1 MGWSWWTASNPRP
14 TDYKS
19 AALPTELHQHIC
31 GRDASRY
38 GKIRRIVAPYR
49 ACQRWKTGNK
59 RKENV
64 CPEFRCRPA
73 GGDSRTRTGDSLL
86 AKQMR
91 SQLRYT
97 PKLPRVHC
105 AVTKREYWTLMSCPA
120 RATVPVLAPTLHN
133 TTYTAGLSLHRSWL
147 TSLSSVFS
155 RIGPPY
161 RFWRLHGETY
171 LRHTRNVIES

>member
-1 MGWSWWTASNPRP
+1 MTVDQGLSASPNAGGEDTGNGTLSWSRTSDLRRMKTLLSRLSYQGMWRSRKDLNLQLDFSEHSLSERADYQLSHYSVSQSPRTGPRILSTKKGRKISPNLDWNWWTDLNPRP

-64 CPEFRCRPA
+64 CPEFR
-73 GGDSRTRTGDSLL
+73 
-86 AKQMR
+86 
-91 SQLRYT
+91 
-97 PKLPRVHC
+97 
-105 AVTKREYWTLMSCPA
+105 
-120 RATVPVLAPTLHN
+120 
-133 TTYTAGLSLHRSWL
+133 
-147 TSLSSVFS
+147 
-155 RIGPPY
+155 
-161 RFWRLHGETY
+161 
-171 LRHTRNVIES
+171 